1 MEVNVKSVKRMFI
14 NGQWVL
20 SSSEKTKDI
29 INPATGEIVAVVTE
43 GQDNEAL
50 LAIESA
56 KAAFKD
62 NSVWRNMSAEE
73 RGALLYKIAD
83 LIEKRIDEIAR
94 TESINTGKLFRETR
108 YDDVYAAIGAFRFY
122 GGIAASLQGYTSNNS
137 NNLLSMTIR
146 EPIGI
151 CSIIVPWNYPLGT
164 ASAGIAPALA
174 AGNTIIVKPSSLTPL
189 TTIMLFEIFEEAG
202 LPAGAANL
210 VLGSGSNIGKEL
222 ITNKNVNKIVFTGST
237 KTGMDIVRDSSSSL
251 KKMALEL
258 GGKSPVIVF
267 DDVDIDLVVD
277 NVMFGIFLSQG
288 QVCVAG
294 SRLLVQ
300 EGIYDKL
307 VETLVKRVGSIKIGM
322 PFDENAEFGPLISE
336 EQMASVLNYIEM
348 GIKEGAKLAVGGK
361 RIVDGDFAKGW
372 FVEPTMF
379 IDCKSN
385 MRIVKEEIFGP
396 VLTVQ
401 SFSTEEEAID
411 IANDTIYG
419 LAGAVFTKDIGK
431 ALRVCK
437 FVKSGLLWVNTY
449 LEAGSS
455 LPVSPYKQSGIG
467 VMGGIQGLEEF
478 TILKQINMS
487 LNPKKTNWFSE

>member
-1 MEVNVKSVKRMFI
+1 MKNVKRMFI

-20 SSSEKTKDI
+20 SSLEKTRDI
-29 INPATGEIVAVVTE
+29 INPATGEIIAVVTE
-43 GQDNEAL
+43 GEDNDAI

-73 RGALLYKIAD
+73 RGGLLYRIAD

-108 YDDVYAAIGAFRFY
+108 YDDVYAAIGAFRYY
-122 GGIAASLQGYTSNNS
+122 GGIATSVQGHTANHSKD
-137 NNLLSMTIR
+137 LLAMTIR

-164 ASAGIAPALA
+164 ASASIAPALA

-202 LPAGAANL
+202 LPEGVANL

-237 KTGMDIVRDSSSSL
+237 KTGMDIIRDSSSSL
-251 KKMALEL
+251 KKLALEL

-267 DDVDIDLVVD
+267 DDSDIDVVVD

-288 QVCVAG
+288 QLCVAG

-300 EGIYDKL
+300 EDIYHKF
-307 VETLVKRVGSIKIGM
+307 VENLVKRVGSIKVGM
-322 PFDENAEFGPLISE
+322 PFDENAEFGPLISKE
-336 EQMASVLNYIEM
+336 HMDYVLNYIAA

-361 RIVDGDFAKGW
+361 RITDGDFEKGC
-372 FVEPTMF
+372 FVEPTVF
-379 IDCKSN
+379 IDCKN
-385 MRIVKEEIFGP
+385 HMRIVQEEIFGP

-401 SFSTEEEAID
+401 SFSTEEEAINM
-411 IANDTIYG
+411 ANDTIYG
-419 LAGAVFTKDIGK
+419 LAGAVFTKDIEK

-437 FVKSGLLWVNTY
+437 SVKSGILWVNTY

-455 LPVSPYKQSGIG
+455 LPVTPYKQSGIG
-467 VMGGIQGLEEF
+467 VVGGVQGLEEF

-487 LNPKKTNWFSE
+487 LNPKRTNWFSE

>member
-1 MEVNVKSVKRMFI
+1 MKNVKRMFI
-14 NGQWVL
+14 NAEWVL
-20 SSSEKTKDI
+20 SSSEKTRDI

-43 GQDNEAL
+43 GRDNDVI
-50 LAIESA
+50 LAIEAA

-62 NSVWRNMSAEE
+62 NSVWRNTSAEE
-73 RGALLYKIAD
+73 RGALLYKIAG
-83 LIEKRIDEIAR
+83 LIEERIDEIAR

-108 YDDVYAAIGAFRFY
+108 YDDVYAAIGAFRYY
-122 GGIAASLQGYTSNNS
+122 GGIATSLQGQTANNS
-137 NNLLSMTIR
+137 KDLLAMTIR

-164 ASAGIAPALA
+164 ASASIAAALA

-189 TTIMLFEIFEEAG
+189 TTIMLFEVFEEAG
-202 LPAGAANL
+202 LPEGVANM

-222 ITNKNVNKIVFTGST
+222 ITNQNVNKIVFTGST
-237 KTGMDIVRDSSSSL
+237 KTGMDIIRDSSSSL
-251 KKMALEL
+251 KKIALEL

-267 DDVDIDLVVD
+267 DDSDIDVVVD

-300 EGIYDKL
+300 DGIYNSV

-322 PFDENAEFGPLISE
+322 PFDETAEFGPLISKE
-336 EQMASVLNYIEM
+336 HMAHVLNYIEA
-348 GIKEGAKLAVGGK
+348 GIKEGATLAVGGK
-361 RIVDGDFAKGW
+361 RVVDGDFGKGC
-372 FVEPTMF
+372 FVEPTVF

-385 MRIVKEEIFGP
+385 MKIVKEEIFGP

-401 SFSTEEEAID
+401 RFSTEEEAID

-431 ALRVCK
+431 AIRVCK

-467 VMGGIQGLEEF
+467 VVGGVQGLEEF
-478 TILKQINMS
+478 TALKQINMS

>member
-1 MEVNVKSVKRMFI
+1 MFI

-20 SSSEKTKDI
+20 SSSEKTRDI
-29 INPATGEIVAVVTE
+29 INPATGEIIAVVTE
-43 GQDNEAL
+43 GKDNDAI

-62 NSVWRNMSAEE
+62 DSVWRNMSAEE
-73 RGALLYKIAD
+73 RGALLYRIAD
-83 LIEKRIDEIAR
+83 LIEENIDEMAR

-108 YDDVYAAIGAFRFY
+108 YDDVYAAVGAFRYY
-122 GGIAASLQGYTSNNS
+122 GGIATSLQGHTANHSKD
-137 NNLLSMTIR
+137 LLAMTIR

-164 ASAGIAPALA
+164 AAASIAPALA
-174 AGNTIIVKPSSLTPL
+174 AGNTIIVKPASLTPL

-202 LPAGAANL
+202 LPEGVANL

-222 ITNKNVNKIVFTGST
+222 IANKNVNKIVFTGST
-237 KTGMDIVRDSSSSL
+237 KTGMDIIRDSSSSL
-251 KKMALEL
+251 KKLALEL

-267 DDVDIDLVVD
+267 DDSDIDVVAD

-288 QVCVAG
+288 QLCVAG

-300 EGIYDKL
+300 EDIYHKF
-307 VETLVKRVGSIKIGM
+307 VENLVKRVGSIKVGM
-322 PFDENAEFGPLISE
+322 PFDENAEFGPLISKE
-336 EQMASVLNYIEM
+336 HMHYVLNYIEA

-361 RIVDGDFAKGW
+361 RITDGDFGNGY
-372 FVEPTMF
+372 FVEPTVF
-379 IDCKSN
+379 IDCKN
-385 MRIVKEEIFGP
+385 HMRIVQEEIFGP

-401 SFSTEEEAID
+401 SFSTEEEAINM
-411 IANDTIYG
+411 ANDTIYG
-419 LAGAVFTKDIGK
+419 LAGAVFTKDIEK

-437 FVKSGLLWVNTY
+437 SVKSGILWVNTY

-455 LPVSPYKQSGIG
+455 LPVTPYKQSGIG
-467 VMGGIQGLEEF
+467 VVGGVQGLEEF
-478 TILKQINMS
+478 TVLKQINMS

>member
-1 MEVNVKSVKRMFI
+1 MKNVKGMFI

-20 SSSEKTKDI
+20 SSSEKTRDI
-29 INPATGEIVAVVTE
+29 INPATGEIIAVVTE
-43 GQDNEAL
+43 GKDNDAI

-62 NSVWRNMSAEE
+62 DSVWRNMSAEE
-73 RGALLYKIAD
+73 RGALLYRIAD
-83 LIEKRIDEIAR
+83 LIEENIDEMAR

-108 YDDVYAAIGAFRFY
+108 YDDVYAAVGAFRYY
-122 GGIAASLQGYTSNNS
+122 GGIATSLQGHTANHSKD
-137 NNLLSMTIR
+137 LLAMTIR

-164 ASAGIAPALA
+164 AAASIAPALA
-174 AGNTIIVKPSSLTPL
+174 AGNTIIVKPASLTPL

-202 LPAGAANL
+202 LPEGVANL

-222 ITNKNVNKIVFTGST
+222 IANKNVNKIVFTGST
-237 KTGMDIVRDSSSSL
+237 KTGMDIIRDSSSSL
-251 KKMALEL
+251 KKLALEL

-267 DDVDIDLVVD
+267 DDSDIDVVAD

-288 QVCVAG
+288 QLCVAG

-300 EGIYDKL
+300 EDIYHKF
-307 VETLVKRVGSIKIGM
+307 VENLVKRVGSIKVGM
-322 PFDENAEFGPLISE
+322 PFDENAEFGPLISKE
-336 EQMASVLNYIEM
+336 HMHYVLNYIEA

-361 RIVDGDFAKGW
+361 RITDGDFGNGY
-372 FVEPTMF
+372 FVEPTVF
-379 IDCKSN
+379 IDCKN
-385 MRIVKEEIFGP
+385 HMRIVQEEIFGP

-401 SFSTEEEAID
+401 SFSTEEEAINM
-411 IANDTIYG
+411 ANDTIYG
-419 LAGAVFTKDIGK
+419 LAGAVFTKDIEK

-437 FVKSGLLWVNTY
+437 SVKSGILWVNTY

-455 LPVSPYKQSGIG
+455 LPVTPYKQSGIG
-467 VMGGIQGLEEF
+467 VVGGVQGLEEF
-478 TILKQINMS
+478 TVLKQINMS